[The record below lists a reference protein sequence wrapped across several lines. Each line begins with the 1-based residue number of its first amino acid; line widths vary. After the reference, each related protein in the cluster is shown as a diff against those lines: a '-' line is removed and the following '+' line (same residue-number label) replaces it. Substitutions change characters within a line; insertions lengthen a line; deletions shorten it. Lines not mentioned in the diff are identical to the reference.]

1 MATRS
6 SISIKTSDG
15 KYRGIYVHND
25 GYLSYN
31 GRVLKEHYTD
41 VDKINRLID
50 LGDISSLGERVEP
63 IGEHS
68 FDKSERGTTVAYGRD
83 RGETDV
89 DFKVVD
95 DLKSIPDNY
104 DSEYDYVWDDG
115 WKLLENG
122 VLREFEPNEEE
133 VED

>member
-6 SISIKTSDG
+6 SISIKTPEG
-15 KYRGIYVHND
+15 KYRGIYCHND

-83 RGETDV
+83 RRERNV
-89 DFKVVD
+89 VFKVVEE
-95 DLKSIPDNY
+95 LKSIPDNY

-115 WKLLENG
+115 WKILKNG
-122 VLREFEPNEEE
+122 KLREFEPNEKE